1 KQTTSKEHDLIQSPY
16 HLDIPEIFK
25 KYIQEIF
32 NPKGNG
38 NCGYR
43 CLAKVLGCAAFLP
56 TRMSP
61 KDNISISELV
71 YLLHEFIGLKPMPPV
86 VEPSRVTSQITKEW
100 KSHFNSDLTLYNQE
114 VKRGLI

>member
-1 KQTTSKEHDLIQSPY
+1 MNEQKQTTSKEHDLIQSPY

-43 CLAKVLGCAAFLP
+43 CLAKVLGPVVSLSIESCAAFLP

-71 YLLHEFIGLKPMPPV
+71 YLLH
-86 VEPSRVTSQITKEW
+86 
-100 KSHFNSDLTLYNQE
+100 
-114 VKRGLI
+114 